1 MSYASGLGTR
11 LRLLTAAL
19 DDAVEQAYREA
30 GIDFRPRFYPYFRLM
45 IAQESASVG
54 ECVSR
59 LGFTQPAA
67 TQTLQVMQREGLIE
81 PVAGKDRRERRFALT
96 AASRAMI
103 PQLESI
109 WAAIA
114 EAAHALDAALP
125 HSLSETV
132 NAALRQLERQPFG
145 DLINKEL
152 SR

>member
-1 MSYASGLGTR
+1 M
-11 LRLLTAAL
+11 
-19 DDAVEQAYREA
+19 
-30 GIDFRPRFYPYFRLM
+30 
-45 IAQESASVG
+45 
-54 ECVSR
+54 SR

-145 DLINKEL
+145 DLINKGL

>member
-81 PVAGKDRRERRFALT
+81 PVAGKDRRERRFGG
-96 AASRAMI
+96 S
-103 PQLESI
+103 
-109 WAAIA
+109 
-114 EAAHALDAALP
+114 EAG
-125 HSLSETV
+125 
-132 NAALRQLERQPFG
+132 QP
-145 DLINKEL
+145 
-152 SR
+152 